1 MAKRSHPLLWG
12 AAFTGA
18 ALLLPGLNTT
28 LRIRRYTVRTGRF
41 SSPVRLAVA
50 SDVHAGDYGEGQNRL
65 LSAIRSQAP
74 DLILIP
80 GDLFDRRRD
89 KGVTVALRTPYG
101 EEAGPRPRSP
111 RIIDQSRDPDP
122 GIAHK
127 LFHSY
132 GFQKFG

>member
-1 MAKRSHPLLWG
+1 MANRSHPLLWG

-80 GDLFDRRRD
+80 GDLFERSRVFRSVVCLIR
-89 KGVTVALRTPYG
+89 GVVGRY
-101 EEAGPRPRSP
+101 
-111 RIIDQSRDPDP
+111 RIFFVS
-122 GIAHK
+122 GNH
-127 LFHSY
+127 LF
-132 GFQKFG
+132 